1 MIFHFMHIPEFII
14 PSDTDG
20 YLGSF
25 YLLTVGTN
33 STVNVG
39 EEISSRSYFQF
50 FTRVV
55 RRLIAG

>member
-1 MIFHFMHIPEFII
+1 MIFHFMYIPEFII

-25 YLLTVGTN
+25 HLLTVGTN
-33 STVNVG
+33 STVNMG

-50 FTRVV
+50 FTCVV
-55 RRLIAG
+55 RR